1 MDREYIDYDV
11 VIVGGGPAGLSA
23 SIKLKQLANE
33 KNFDISVC
41 VLEKGAEIG
50 SHILSGNV
58 LDPSS
63 LNELIPNWKD
73 LDAPIKVSVKEDN
86 FLVLT
91 KNKSFRIPNFLLP
104 PLMNNHG
111 NYAISL
117 GNLCRWLATQA
128 ENLGVEIY
136 PGFAASDIIYDENGV
151 VKGVITGDMGV
162 GKDGKPSDR
171 FMPGMELRGKYTFFA
186 EGVRGSLSKK
196 IIKNFNL
203 DKECSPQKY
212 AIGIK
217 ELWEI
222 NPKKHKPGF
231 VLHTQGW
238 PLSKGSAGGSWMYH
252 LDNNQ
257 VSVGF
262 VVNLDYE
269 NPYLSPYEE
278 FQRFKLHP
286 SIKEYFENG
295 KRISYGAR
303 AINEG
308 GLQSVPKLIFP
319 GGCLIGCSAGFVNVP
334 RIKGTHNAM
343 KTGML
348 AAEATFKQLLENKD
362 SPSPLLEDYD
372 LSWKKSSVWKD
383 LWKVRNVKPSLKWGL
398 ILGNIHSGI
407 NMWLND
413 LGLGFLL
420 PYTLKH
426 SSPDHLSLKKAKD
439 SIKIEYPKPD
449 NKISFNRTDS
459 VFLAATHHEDNQ
471 PVHLLLRDKK
481 TPIDFNLKEYDAPEQ
496 RYCPAGVYEIV
507 GVKNE
512 KSLQINSQNCVH
524 CKTCDIKDPS
534 QNINWVSPEGG
545 SGPNY
550 PNM

>member
-1 MDREYIDYDV
+1 MEYDI
-11 VIVGGGPAGLSA
+11 VIVGAGPAGLSSA
-23 SIKLKQLANE
+23 IKLKQLAKENNSE
-33 KNFDISVC
+33 ISVC
-41 VLEKGAEIG
+41 VLEKGTEVG

-58 LDPSS
+58 LDPSAI
-63 LNELIPNWKD
+63 NELFPDWKE
-73 LDAPIKVSVKEDN
+73 LGAPLNVPVKEDK

-91 KNKSFRIPNFLLP
+91 KNKSFSIPSFLLP

-117 GNLCRWLATQA
+117 GNLCRWLGNQA
-128 ENLGVEIY
+128 EGLGVEIY
-136 PGFAASDIIYDENGV
+136 PGFSASDILYDNEGS

-162 GKDGKPSDR
+162 GKDGQPTDR
-171 FMPGMELRGKYTFFA
+171 YMQGMELRGKYTFFA

-196 IIKNFNL
+196 IIKRFLL
-203 DKECSPQKY
+203 DKDSCPQKY

-222 NPKKHKPGF
+222 DPKNHKPGF
-231 VLHTQGW
+231 VLHSQGW

-252 LDNNQ
+252 LENNQ

-262 VVNLDYE
+262 VVNLDYK
-269 NPYLSPYEE
+269 NPFLSPYEE

-286 SIKEYFENG
+286 SIKKFFENG

-308 GLQSVPKLIFP
+308 GLQSIPKLTFP
-319 GGCLIGCSAGFVNVP
+319 GGCLVGCSAGFVNVP

-348 AAEATFKQLLENKD
+348 AAESAFKEITINKEN
-362 SPSPLLEDYD
+362 PSLIMNEYEK
-372 LSWKKSSVWKD
+372 SWKKSSVWKD
-383 LWKVRNVKPSLKWGL
+383 LWKVRNVKPGLKWGL
-398 ILGNIHSGI
+398 FLGNVHAGI
-407 NMWLND
+407 NMWFND

-426 SSPDHLSLKKAKD
+426 GKPDHLSLHKAKD
-439 SIKIEYPKPD
+439 SEKIKYPKHD

-459 VFLAATHHEDNQ
+459 VYLAGTHHEDNQ
-471 PVHLLLRDKK
+471 PVHLVLSNKK
-481 TPIDFNLKEYDAPEQ
+481 TPIELNLKEYDSPEQ
-496 RYCPAGVYEIV
+496 RYCPAGVYEII
-507 GVKNE
+507 GE
-512 KSLQINSQNCVH
+512 GFDKSLQINAQNCVH

-534 QNINWVSPEGG
+534 QNINWVTPEGA

>member
-1 MDREYIDYDV
+1 MDREYMDYDV

-33 KNFDISVC
+33 KNLDISVC
-41 VLEKGAEIG
+41 ILEKGAEIG

-86 FLVLT
+86 FFVLT
-91 KNKSFRIPNFLLP
+91 KNRSFRIPNFLLP

-151 VKGVITGDMGV
+151 VRGVITGDMGV

-186 EGVRGSLSKK
+186 EGVRGNLSKK
-196 IIKNFNL
+196 IIENFNL
-203 DKECSPQKY
+203 DKDCSPQKY

-222 NPKKHKPGF
+222 DPKKHKPGY
-231 VLHTQGW
+231 VLHSQGW

-252 LDNNQ
+252 LDKNQ

-286 SIKEYFENG
+286 SIKDYFVNG

-348 AAEATFKQLLENKD
+348 AAEATFKQLLMNKD
-362 SPSPLLEDYD
+362 NPSPLLEDYD
-372 LSWKKSSVWKD
+372 LSWKKSSVWDD

-426 SSPDHLSLKKAKD
+426 SKPDHLSLKRAKN
-439 SIKIEYPKPD
+439 SIKIKYPKPD

-459 VFLAATHHEDNQ
+459 VFLASTHHEDNQ
-471 PVHLLLRDKK
+471 PIHLVLKNTK
-481 TPIDFNLKEYDAPEQ
+481 TPIEFNLKEYDAPEQ
-496 RYCPAGVYEIV
+496 RYCPAGVYEII
-507 GVKNE
+507 GENDE

-534 QNINWVSPEGG
+534 QNINWVTPEGG